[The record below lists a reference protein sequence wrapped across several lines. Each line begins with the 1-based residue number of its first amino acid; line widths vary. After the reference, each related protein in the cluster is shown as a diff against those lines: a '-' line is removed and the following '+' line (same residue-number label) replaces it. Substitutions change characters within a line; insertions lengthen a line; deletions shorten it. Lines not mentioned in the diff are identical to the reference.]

1 MVKKDAEYEL
11 LLQQNE
17 HTDGKIT
24 LASGLI
30 LVVKC

>member
-17 HTDGKIT
+17 HTDGKIPW
-24 LASGLI
+24 
-30 LVVKC
+30 LVALFL